1 VGFANDLRRRRFEPG
16 RATGA
21 ARRGAPAFASRGA
34 YRGGV
39 ASALRVATLALLAIG
54 AAAWGLVRH
63 YTHVP
68 APMRVPV
75 SPTVPSGAPTYDPEA
90 GELPVPELEG
100 VDTAAAP
107 AAPRGGR

>member
-21 ARRGAPAFASRGA
+21 TAGAHASRSA

-39 ASALRVATLALLAIG
+39 AVALRVAALALLAIG

-63 YTHVP
+63 YTLVP
-68 APMRVPV
+68 PPMHVPV
-75 SPTVPSGAPTYDPEA
+75 SPAAAPTYDPEA
-90 GELPVPELEG
+90 GELPAPDLEG
-100 VDTAAAP
+100 VDTVPAAAAP
-107 AAPRGGR
+107 KGRR